1 MVIEELKEENKKEK
15 PVKTKPKVV
24 KSEEKKEEDT
34 SVLPYEKDGDV
45 IILTDDNFEEV
56 VMSN

>member
-15 PVKTKPKVV
+15 P
-24 KSEEKKEEDT
+24 
-34 SVLPYEKDGDV
+34 VLPYEKDGDV